1 MQFTGKRRQK
11 RHLRGT
17 GCALDWNPHTLRA
30 KLAADGE
37 RLRVEV
43 DAVWAELERVRRDVA
58 TTGHYLEFANPDTV
72 VTLRERLER
81 AEAREQ
87 ELLRQLSET

>member
-1 MQFTGKRRQK
+1 MS
-11 RHLRGT
+11 
-17 GCALDWNPHTLRA
+17 
-30 KLAADGE
+30 
-37 RLRVEV
+37 V

-58 TTGHYLEFANPDTV
+58 TTRHYLEFANPDTV
-72 VTLRERLER
+72 AALRERLEH